1 MEQKVSPLLSWG
13 EGKCTIPTFQQVLQ
27 SLLLSHG
34 GDICP
39 QSHWPDREAGSMHTS
54 QIIEDTGLCGDV
66 DSGAAQRS
74 RKGNW
79 RWEDTWEDPLAQLAL
94 QRRVSMTEHQ
104 LTWQMFSGCW
114 KHLSSPAHMLDRDSH
129 GADLFASQALVGVFF
144 LMGGSHLYKKR
155 HFFPLHIINIVW
167 KEDFWGSSGDF
178 YPGPAQPWHCGHKIY
193 M

>member
-1 MEQKVSPLLSWG
+1 
-13 EGKCTIPTFQQVLQ
+13 
-27 SLLLSHG
+27 
-34 GDICP
+34 
-39 QSHWPDREAGSMHTS
+39 MHTS

-94 QRRVSMTEHQ
+94 QSRVSMTEHQ
-104 LTWQMFSGCW
+104 LTWQTFSGCW